1 VSEPKRVSLVSLTAS
16 RLGTPGCSSDF
27 TAEELLV
34 YIARVS
40 NPENQGKFETSAK
53 LIAYLIRQKHWSPFE
68 MVDLTVEI
76 NTSRAIAAQILRH
89 RSFSFQE
96 FSQRYAKATDYVRY
110 DARRQAEK
118 NRQDSV
124 DDLPEHTRGWF
135 DDAQSLV
142 WDRSFGLYEEALKK
156 GIAKE
161 CARFLLP
168 LNTET
173 RLYMKGSLRSWLH
186 YLQVRTDVHAQKE
199 HRDIANDI
207 RAIFAENFPATTE
220 ALGWNAND

>member
-1 VSEPKRVSLVSLTAS
+1 MTEPKRVSLVSITRPTS
-16 RLGTPGCSSDF
+16 MDI

-34 YIARVS
+34 YTARVS
-40 NPENQGKFETSAK
+40 SPANQENFETSAK
-53 LIAYLIRQKHWSPFE
+53 LIAYLIAQKHWSPFE
-68 MVDLTVEI
+68 MIDMTVEV

-96 FSQRYAKATDYVRY
+96 HSQRYAKATDYVRY

-118 NRQDSV
+118 NRQDSI
-124 DDLPEHTRGWF
+124 DDLDEHTRGWF

-142 WDRSFGLYEEALKK
+142 WDRSYGLYEEALAK

-173 RLYMKGSLRSWLH
+173 RLFVKGSLRSWIH
-186 YLQVRTDVHAQKE
+186 YLQVRCDVHAQKE
-199 HRDIANDI
+199 HRDIAEDI

-220 ALGWNAND
+220 ALRNAND